1 MMTRALCLEIVVVVV
16 VVVFF
21 FYFYLLFFFFYKCLL
36 YESIVVQENV
46 RLPKAVLMK

>member
-1 MMTRALCLEIVVVVV
+1 MTTRALCLEIVVVVV
-16 VVVFF
+16 V
-21 FYFYLLFFFFYKCLL
+21 FFFFFKCLL